1 MSIQNV
7 ALNSLLPAAIPE
19 PRGNPA
25 AHQEAAA
32 VALFTARDP
41 SQQSLLLTQQAA
53 GSATWPCHSFPPGS
67 QEAVSGKVSQNLDQL
82 KMSL

>member
-1 MSIQNV
+1 L

-32 VALFTARDP
+32 AALFTARDL
-41 SQQSLLLTQQAA
+41 SRQSFLLAQQPL
-53 GSATWPCHSFPPGS
+53 
-67 QEAVSGKVSQNLDQL
+67 AVSPGPASAFHQTPGKQQVGSSV
-82 KMSL
+82 KI